1 MKRNQW
7 FRAGVFLCALVTAL
21 TCLTRIFENK
31 SPDAVSKEFAK
42 NTGRKFDVIFLGPS
56 TMKNDIYPLELYHSY
71 GIAAYNLACGSQ
83 SVAESYYLAESA
95 IKKYQPDL
103 LVLDVFMVPYEG
115 NYLTD
120 GQLHFVTDAMRG
132 MDRWK
137 IVKDMVPEGQRGQFL
152 FELSVYHDRWKE
164 LEEQDFRRAGD
175 LTYGAKLN
183 TTVKEIKSYTI
194 TTEKKPLPVQ
204 SEDYLCKLAELCRN
218 EGVELLLV
226 NLPVD
231 FGAKHGVM
239 GDMEKMQMYY
249 NAVHDFA
256 SDHQIQYWNYMDCTD
271 EIRLDPA
278 KDYDG
283 GYHLNIRGAEK
294 LTDFMGRYL
303 TDHYSLNDRRS
314 DSGYD
319 DMKEDYVLY
328 EQYKEEQRIILNQ

>member
-21 TCLTRIFENK
+21 TCMTRIFENK

-56 TMKNDIYPLELYHSY
+56 TMKNDIYPMELYHSY

-95 IKKYQPDL
+95 IEK
-103 LVLDVFMVPYEG
+103 
-115 NYLTD
+115 YLTD

-164 LEEQDFRRAGD
+164 LEEQDFRRTGD
-175 LTYGAKLN
+175 ITYGAKLN
-183 TTVKEIKSYTI
+183 TTVKEIRSYTI
-194 TTEKKPLPVQ
+194 TTEKKQLPDQ
-204 SEDYLCKLAELCRN
+204 SEEYLGRLLELCQN
-218 EGVELLLV
+218 KGVELLLV

-256 SDHQIQYWNYMDCTD
+256 ADHQIRYWNYMDCTD
-271 EIRLDPA
+271 EIELDPA

-294 LTDFMGRYL
+294 LTDFMGRYI
-303 TDHYSLNDRRS
+303 TENYSLHDRRS

-319 DMKEDYVLY
+319 DMKEDYILY
-328 EQYKEEQRIILNQ
+328 EQYKEEQRMILNQ

>member
-7 FRAGVFLCALVTAL
+7 IRAAVFLCFIVIGL
-21 TCLTRIFENK
+21 TCMTRIFENK

-56 TMKNDIYPLELYHSY
+56 TMKNDIYPLELYHNY

-83 SVAESYYLAESA
+83 SVAESYYLAEAA

-115 NYLTD
+115 DYLTE
-120 GQLHFVTDAMRG
+120 GQLHFVTDALRG
-132 MDRWK
+132 TDRWK
-137 IVKDMVPEGQRGQFL
+137 IVNAMVPAGQREQFL

-164 LEEQDFRRAGD
+164 LEEMDFKRSED
-175 LTYGAKLN
+175 ITYGAKLN
-183 TTVKEIKSYTI
+183 TTSKEISDYTI
-194 TTEKKPLPVQ
+194 TTEKKQLPEK
-204 SEDYLCKLAELCRN
+204 SEEYLRRLAELCQEQN
-218 EGVELLLV
+218 VELLLV

-239 GDMEKMQMYY
+239 GDMEKMQLYY
-249 NAVHDFA
+249 NAVCDFA
-256 SDHQIQYWNYMDCTD
+256 ADQRIQYWNYMNCTD
-271 EIRLDPA
+271 QIELDSA

-294 LTDFMGRYL
+294 LTDFIGRYIAE
-303 TDHYSLNDRRS
+303 HYSLHDRRGNS
-314 DSGYD
+314 EYD
-319 DMKEDYVLY
+319 FIKEDYVLY
-328 EQYKEEQRIILNQ
+328 EQYKEEQRMILNQ